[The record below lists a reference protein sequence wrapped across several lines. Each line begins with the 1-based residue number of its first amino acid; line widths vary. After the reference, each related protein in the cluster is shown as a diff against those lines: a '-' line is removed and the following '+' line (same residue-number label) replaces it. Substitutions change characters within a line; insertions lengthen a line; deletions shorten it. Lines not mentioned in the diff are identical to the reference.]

1 MEKMWYA
8 FAPDGAWYEGPSY
21 WGGVCMNVA
30 MLASTYETVM
40 KKPYFGLDY
49 KGLDKYAQYQVYF
62 SDPSGFSN
70 NFHDSYYQQYHSPG
84 QFYLAD
90 EFGQMGLMKYRVE
103 CMDRYNWAPDVR
115 DLLWYDCTAES
126 SQESIELDKDAYYR
140 ETEYVSMRENWEDE
154 GALWYPPTAAT
165 PITPTTTLTLAHLF
179 SIWAACAGQWTW
191 GRSL

>member
-1 MEKMWYA
+1 
-8 FAPDGAWYEGPSY
+8 
-21 WGGVCMNVA
+21 
-30 MLASTYETVM
+30 M

-103 CMDRYNWAPDVR
+103 CMDRYNWGAGRAGSSLVR
-115 DLLWYDCTAES
+115 LHGG
-126 SQESIELDKDAYYR
+126 ELPGKHR
-140 ETEYVSMRENWEDE
+140 I
-154 GALWYPPTAAT
+154 G
-165 PITPTTTLTLAHLF
+165 
-179 SIWAACAGQWTW
+179 
-191 GRSL
+191 